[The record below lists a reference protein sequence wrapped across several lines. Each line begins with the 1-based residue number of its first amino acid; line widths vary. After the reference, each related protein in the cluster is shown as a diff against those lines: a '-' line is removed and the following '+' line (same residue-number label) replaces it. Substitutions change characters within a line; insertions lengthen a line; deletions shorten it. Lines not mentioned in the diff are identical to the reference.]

1 MTSAWW
7 YSGETIQLQLTN
19 LEAADDLDE
28 KARQLEAGGN
38 QFRVG
43 ARQAKRNE
51 CVADFKMKIIIG
63 SIVALVVVIIV
74 FAVA

>member
-1 MTSAWW
+1 M
-7 YSGETIQLQLTN
+7 
-19 LEAADDLDE
+19 DE